1 MTTHTQ
7 PLSTQPLDHCR
18 KQVSTCPK
26 MKPQTQIEES
36 SIPLDPWDRIIAMDS
51 PIHYVTFLEVSFFAE
66 IRNYGF
72 AQ

>member
-7 PLSTQPLDHCR
+7 PLCTQPLNRFR
-18 KQVSTCPK
+18 KQVSTHPK
-26 MKPQTQIEES
+26 MKPETRIKES

-51 PIHYVTFLEVSFFAE
+51 PIPYVALLEVSFFAE

-72 AQ
+72 SQ